1 MLAHCANTDMETL
14 STLIDGSIDIVLL
27 KTNPDFNSLEFNLNS

>member
-1 MLAHCANTDMETL
+1 METL